1 MFPCIQ
7 KGTLWGSFFIV
18 FKPCFVYIIG
28 KRTSWKGYGVDMVK
42 RNLPIGIEF
51 YKKVI
56 DEYDV
61 TSLYSKS
68 GINIMRMIMTNI
80 NSRQVDIR

>member
-1 MFPCIQ
+1 
-7 KGTLWGSFFIV
+7 
-18 FKPCFVYIIG
+18 
-28 KRTSWKGYGVDMVK
+28 MVK